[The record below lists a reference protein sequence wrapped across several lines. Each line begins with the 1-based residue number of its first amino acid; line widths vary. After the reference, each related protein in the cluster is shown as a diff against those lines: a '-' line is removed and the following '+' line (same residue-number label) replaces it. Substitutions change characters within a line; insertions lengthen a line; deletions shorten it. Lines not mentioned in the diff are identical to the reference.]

1 MIYAVGS
8 YNKIRGSY
16 SMFGAGDNE
25 YKSTTYIGYT
35 LKGMQKKW
43 REDNNCKGK
52 HVEWI
57 ISGLEYIGY

>member
-1 MIYAVGS
+1 MIYAIGS

-16 SMFGAGDNE
+16 VMHGIDE
-25 YKSTTYIGYT
+25 YTCNSTTYIGYT

-57 ISGLEYIGY
+57 ITGLEYIGY